1 MSLLFNFLYNYVL
14 IYVYIPMLILYFI
27 GKPRFII
34 KTLNWILL
42 IRHPMYKISIFFY
55 ASFFFVANMVLL
67 YVQKESVTG
76 KIEEIMQQAVSMGG
90 NIYNNQLYEDNLRLL
105 YRHERNIYIFLCFFI
120 ISMIYVKF
128 SNVYEKTYEL
138 ENKIVELKAGAGNS
152 QPVDDQSKKNN

>member
-1 MSLLFNFLYNYVL
+1 
-14 IYVYIPMLILYFI
+14 
-27 GKPRFII
+27 
-34 KTLNWILL
+34 
-42 IRHPMYKISIFFY
+42 
-55 ASFFFVANMVLL
+55 MVLL